1 MGIIIMDIILIDKNT
16 GLFTSYSLSAAKL
29 CLYDGRCLLVS
40 SQFTLIRNIKML
52 KNSKIILASLTLL
65 TSLLFSNA
73 SLSEDVKADTD
84 KKKESP
90 SSWLNLSDKELK
102 AVENYANEYKEYIY
116 KVPTELTFVSETVKR
131 VQQNGFKRLTDNSQL
146 TPGARFYDVNRDRT
160 ISLIVMGKK
169 DLVEG
174 TRIVGAHIDSP
185 RLELKG
191 RPLYEK
197 QKFAMFQTYV
207 HGGIKT
213 YQWVNIPLALV
224 GRVDKKDGSVV
235 NISMGFNDDEP
246 ILIVPDLA
254 PHVDHDNRK
263 RTSREVIKKEELDVI
278 IASRPGFDK
287 SIEQLVTDFLK
298 NEYNISTEDLVSA
311 ELALIPATKPRDVGF
326 DRSMV
331 AAYGQDDKA
340 AAIAAVKAIIEQTI
354 PEYTAIAFLVDN
366 EEVGNNNNTGASSTY
381 LVDLLSAML
390 YNQKGDQYND
400 YLLRKVLRNTK
411 VISTDVNPG
420 VNPNWS
426 GVWEL
431 GNAPRLGNGINLKL
445 YGGGFNANSEYMAWT
460 RNYLDNAEIK
470 WQTSTYK
477 GKSSG
482 GTIGSDLSNDNMEVI
497 DFGIPVLSIHSPYAV
512 SSKVDLYSLYQA
524 MSVFYQQK

>member
-1 MGIIIMDIILIDKNT
+1 MIKINFLKLTAVIIS
-16 GLFTSYSLSAAKL
+16 GS
-29 CLYDGRCLLVS
+29 V
-40 SQFTLIRNIKML
+40 
-52 KNSKIILASLTLL
+52 
-65 TSLLFSNA
+65 LFSPA
-73 SLSEDVKADTD
+73 SYGNDKMAVSE
-84 KKKESP
+84 KESK
-90 SSWLNLSDKELK
+90 SSWLSVSEQELK
-102 AVENYANEYKEYIY
+102 EVEQYAEHYKDYIY
-116 KVPTELTFVSETVKR
+116 KVPTELTFVTETIKR
-131 VQQNGFKRLTDNSQL
+131 VEQQGFKRLTDKSKL
-146 TPGARFYDVNRDRT
+146 KPGARFYDVNRDRS
-160 ISLIVMGKK
+160 IALMVLGKK

-197 QKFAMFQTYV
+197 EKFALFQTYI

-254 PHVDHDNRK
+254 PHVDQDNRERK
-263 RTSREVIKKEELDVI
+263 NRDVIKKEELDVI
-278 IASRPGFDK
+278 IASKPSFEK
-287 SIEQLVTDFLK
+287 SVEALVTEYLK
-298 NEYNISTEDLVSA
+298 NVYDISIDDLVSA
-311 ELALIPATKPRDVGF
+311 ELALVPATKPRDVGF

-340 AAIAAVKAIIEQTI
+340 SSIAAVKAISEQTI
-354 PEYTAIAFLVDN
+354 PEYTAIAYLVDN
-366 EEVGNNNNTGASSTY
+366 EEVGNINNTGASSSY
-381 LVDLLSAML
+381 LVDLLSSML
-390 YNQKGDQYND
+390 FIQEGSKYND

-411 VISTDVNPG
+411 VISADVNPG
-420 VNPNWS
+420 VNPNWP

-460 RNYLDNAEIK
+460 RNYLDNAKIK

-477 GKSSG
+477 GKASG
-482 GTIGSDLSNDNMEVI
+482 GTIGSDLSNDNMEVV
-497 DFGIPVLSIHSPYAV
+497 DFGIPILSIHSPYAV
-512 SSKVDLYSLYQA
+512 SSKVDLYSLYKS
-524 MSVFYQQK
+524 MSVFYQHK

>member
-1 MGIIIMDIILIDKNT
+1 MI
-16 GLFTSYSLSAAKL
+16 
-29 CLYDGRCLLVS
+29 
-40 SQFTLIRNIKML
+40 
-52 KNSKIILASLTLL
+52 KNSKTFIVSVALL
-65 TSLLFSNA
+65 STVLFSNA
-73 SLSEDVKADTD
+73 SLGMGFEEEKD

-90 SSWLNLSDKELK
+90 SSWLNLSEKELK
-102 AVENYANEYKEYIY
+102 AVDSYAEEYKDYIY
-116 KVPTELTFVSETVKR
+116 KVPTELTFVSETIKR
-131 VQQNGFKRLTDNSQL
+131 VEKKGFKRLTQQSNL
-146 TPGARFYDVNRDRT
+146 KPGARFYDVNRDRT
-160 ISLIVMGKK
+160 ISLIVIGKK

-174 TRIVGAHIDSP
+174 VRIVGAHIDSP

-197 QKFAMFQTYV
+197 QKFAMFQTYI

-224 GRVDKKDGSVV
+224 GRVDKKDGSLV
-235 NISMGFNDDEP
+235 NISMGFNEDEP

-254 PHVDHDNRK
+254 PHVDQGNRK
-263 RTSREVIKKEELDVI
+263 RTSRDVIKKEELDVI
-278 IASRPGFDK
+278 IASKPDFEK

-298 NEYNISTEDLVSA
+298 NEYDISVEDFVSA

-340 AAIAAVKAIIEQTI
+340 AAIAAVKAISEQKT

-366 EEVGNNNNTGASSTY
+366 EEIGNKNNTGAGSTY
-381 LVDLLSAML
+381 LVDMLSGML
-390 YNQKGDQYND
+390 YNQKGSEYND
-400 YLLRKVLRNTK
+400 YFLRQLLRNTK

-420 VNPNWS
+420 VNPTWS
-426 GVWEL
+426 SVWEL

-460 RNYLDNAEIK
+460 RNYLDNAKIK

-477 GKSSG
+477 GKASG
-482 GTIGSDLSNDNMEVI
+482 GTIGSDLSDDNMDVI